1 MTRAGVIYPTELLH
15 CTRNDAH
22 LSRVFFFFKKNCDL
36 CQKNSKKTKVFNH
49 LFAES
54 RLVL

>member
-22 LSRVFFFFKKNCDL
+22 LSRVFFFLKKNCDL